1 MSTNSNRD
9 LGLAL
14 FPKARGTILGLLF
27 GTSDRSF
34 YLREVV
40 EKTGLAVGQVQRELT
55 RLSDAGIVRRFRQ
68 GRHVYF
74 QANEGCPIFHELKGL
89 ITKTVGAVGI
99 LQRALA
105 PMANKIAFAF
115 LFGSVVRHQ
124 DNHESDLDLFVVG
137 DATFASVV
145 AAVRGV
151 ESMIQR
157 EIHPTVYP
165 HREFVAKFEEGQHF
179 IRSVVNGEKI
189 YILGD
194 DDELRDLLKQS
205 MDSTTRVVGGRNPE
219 TVSRC

>member
-1 MSTNSNRD
+1 
-9 LGLAL
+9 
-14 FPKARGTILGLLF
+14 LF

-34 YLREVV
+34 YLREVAA
-40 EKTGLAVGQVQRELT
+40 KTGLAVGQVQRELT

-74 QANEGCPIFHELKGL
+74 QANEGCPIFHELRGL
-89 ITKTVGAVGI
+89 VTKTVGAVGL

-105 PMANKIAFAF
+105 PMADQITFAF
-115 LFGSVVRHQ
+115 LFGSVVRQQ

-137 DATFASVV
+137 GATFAGVV

-151 ESMIQR
+151 ESVIQR

-165 HREFVAKFEEGQHF
+165 PREFVAKFKEGQHF
-179 IRSVVNGEKI
+179 IRSVVKGEKF

-194 DDELRDLLKQS
+194 DDELRSLLEQS
-205 MDSTTRVVGGRNPE
+205 MDSTTRVVGGRNPS
-219 TVSRC
+219 TARRR